1 MSEQL
6 QENKVSFST
15 VSVLITKMI
24 FSNTSDKGHR
34 RFATRRINSCL
45 WEINS
50 EITDLNTLTPGGHLA
65 LISYQD
71 VTTESNIRLMR
82 ILEMTA
88 NLKSF

>member
-50 EITDLNTLTPGGHLA
+50 EIRDLNTLTPGRA
-65 LISYQD
+65 LSIDFLPRCHY
-71 VTTESNIRLMR
+71 
-82 ILEMTA
+82 
-88 NLKSF
+88 